1 MQHWMNA
8 IEYLKEFNSVT
19 VLLRLFLAVILGG
32 LVGLERSKSG
42 RAAGL
47 RTHILVCLG
56 AAIASMTGLYINA
69 TYNTGDV
76 ARIAAQVI
84 SGIGF
89 LGAGTILVKNKS
101 TVTGLTTAAC
111 VWAVGT
117 IGVAI
122 GYGFYEAALFGALL
136 IFFITKT
143 LNAVDRKVRP
153 NSKVYEMHVEILNAT
168 KINET
173 LSNIREL
180 DVDVDVVEIS
190 ETKTSMDSSIGIRLW
205 LHVHK
210 NTKINNVIENINKIE
225 NVHFAVLLMGG

>member
-1 MQHWMNA
+1 MQHLTNA

-19 VLLRLFLAVILGG
+19 VLLRLFFAVVLGG

-56 AAIASMTGLYINA
+56 AAIASMTGLYINS

-111 VWAVGT
+111 VWAVGA

-122 GYGFYEAALFGALL
+122 GYGFYEAAIFGALL

-153 NSKVYEMHVEILNAT
+153 NSKVYEVHIEILDAQKVHET
-168 KINET
+168 VQKIK
-173 LSNIREL
+173 EL
-180 DVDVDVVEIS
+180 DVDVDVASVEGAKIS
-190 ETKTSMDSSIGIRLW
+190 IEGAVGLHLW

-210 NTKINNVIENINKIE
+210 NANIVNIVDTINKLD
-225 NVHFAVLLMGG
+225 NVHFAIMLMGG